1 MASLKKLKQTT
12 AQWGYLHRSA
22 NGQLLRLK
30 KSAEEMDCTVPVYRE
45 AVIGEVHG
53 AVLACKD
60 AKLVAVAAGKFV
72 DPLKC
77 TDNLTNMIEARL
89 PKCEK

>member
-30 KSAEEMDCTVPVYRE
+30 KSAEEMD
-45 AVIGEVHG
+45 
-53 AVLACKD
+53 K
-60 AKLVAVAAGKFV
+60 KLGDMRK
-72 DPLKC
+72 K
-77 TDNLTNMIEARL
+77 
-89 PKCEK
+89 KK